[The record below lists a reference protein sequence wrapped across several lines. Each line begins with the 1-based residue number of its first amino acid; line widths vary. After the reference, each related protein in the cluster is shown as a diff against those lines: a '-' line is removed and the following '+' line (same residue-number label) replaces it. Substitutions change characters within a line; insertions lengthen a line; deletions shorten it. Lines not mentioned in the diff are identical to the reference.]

1 LEGALIGFEGRW
13 ELAVF
18 LPRVLGWWMVD
29 DRWLSVDG
37 GFDGEIWVGWM
48 DRSMQKHIFVWITLF
63 TNVFRSLWW
72 LWCHRHLLVNAVC
85 LSPEWSKVLL
95 MTGQLVQER
104 LQTLSS
110 LARQHNESLGLRE
123 IVLSL

>member
-1 LEGALIGFEGRW
+1 LDLGSDGSWLFFLLEFSDG
-13 ELAVF
+13 
-18 LPRVLGWWMVD
+18 GWWMI
-29 DRWLSVDG
+29 DG
-37 GFDGEIWVGWM
+37 GFGGETWVGWM
-48 DRSMQKHIFVWITLF
+48 YRSVQKHLFVWITLF
-63 TNVFRSLWW
+63 TNVFRSPCW
-72 LWCHRHLLVNAVC
+72 LWCHRHVLVNAVC
-85 LSPEWSKVLL
+85 LSPEWSRVLL